1 MSPEISMVITIVS
14 VSFAIFSGIMAMRR
28 NARLDDQKYQS
39 EITTVIVKLENIA
52 DDTKEI
58 KEQIKGLDDQI
69 HNLDR
74 RVTIVEQKADR
85 AHIRLD
91 ESVGKMQI

>member
-1 MSPEISMVITIVS
+1 MTPEISMVITVIS

-28 NARLDDQKYQS
+28 NARMDDQKYQS

-58 KEQIKGLDDQI
+58 KEQIKGLDDRL
-69 HNLDR
+69 HELDR
-74 RVTIVEQKADR
+74 RVTIVEQKAEK
-85 AHIRLD
+85 AHVRLD
-91 ESVGKMQI
+91 ESLGSERT